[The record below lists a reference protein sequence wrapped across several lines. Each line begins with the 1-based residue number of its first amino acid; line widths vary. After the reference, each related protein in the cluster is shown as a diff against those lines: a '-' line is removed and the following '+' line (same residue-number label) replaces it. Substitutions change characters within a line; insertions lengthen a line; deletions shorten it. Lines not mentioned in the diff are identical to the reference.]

1 MNILSTTTNHLAQGM
16 LENQNVKLKRSRSAT
31 VSTANGLASRSA
43 WSKLIAVLF
52 VFMVCACLCTR
63 AVAWSETA
71 RPNIVVILVDDLGYS
86 DLGCY
91 GGEIETP
98 QLDRLADGGVRFS
111 QFYNTARCC
120 PSRASLLTGLY
131 QHQAGIGFMTY
142 ANWGEG
148 YEGTLNE
155 DCVTL
160 GEALKTAGYTTC
172 VSGKWHVA
180 AHQLPPAHSL
190 PENRGFDRST
200 VVRTH
205 IDSYWKVLKGCDVY
219 QDGKVVI
226 PGDNENTNLKN
237 PYHPEKDFYTTEYF
251 TDVALE
257 YVDDALKES
266 DQPFFLYL
274 AYNVP
279 HFPLEAPD
287 ETIAE
292 YEAKFDDPS
301 WVAKYGKGWDEMRK
315 KKLVRQKSLG
325 LVAAD
330 QRLPE
335 VRYFNNKRIMAG
347 LQTGFEHN
355 VLPRWSDL
363 PENVKL
369 EVLFRR
375 AIYNAQIENLD
386 DNIGRLAEKLK
397 SAGVYDDTLI
407 LFMSDNGCSGEMG
420 RFGTHFEGGK
430 YDHTEARFESG
441 KYIPGGRTEPGQW
454 PHNDKVGGVGYKKSN
469 YAQWK
474 KASGWATSQ
483 GQCWAAYSNTPL
495 RKFKKFV
502 HEGGIATPLIAHWPS
517 GIASRGTIV
526 KHQYFHL
533 MDVMPT
539 LLEVAGAEYPS
550 KYQGRARTPLEGVSM
565 LPYMRDPSKRPRE
578 RLLFWQHET
587 HAAARKGDWKIVTD
601 DDRAESITWELY
613 DLANDRSETDNQA
626 SQHPQIVE
634 ELANEWHRFARRVH
648 VTPFPER
655 RAERK

>member
-1 MNILSTTTNHLAQGM
+1 MNPKQKATFNMAFNPTDTASKTPACESL
-16 LENQNVKLKRSRSAT
+16 RSRISN
-31 VSTANGLASRSA
+31 SKLASMLCVCLGLGLTS
-43 WSKLIAVLF
+43 F
-52 VFMVCACLCTR
+52 VQAEPT
-63 AVAWSETA
+63 

-86 DLGCY
+86 DIGCY

-98 QLDRLADGGVRFS
+98 VLDQLADTGVRFS

-142 ANWGEG
+142 ADWGEG

-155 DCVTL
+155 KCVTL
-160 GEALKTAGYTTC
+160 GEAMQQAGYTTF

-180 AHQLPPAHSL
+180 AHRNPPAHSL

-219 QDGKVVI
+219 QDGKILI
-226 PGDNENTNLKN
+226 PGDNENTSLKN
-237 PYHPEKDFYTTEYF
+237 PYYPKKDFYTTDYF
-251 TDVALE
+251 TDVAME
-257 YVDDALKES
+257 YVDDALNEG

-287 ETIAE
+287 QTIAK

-301 WVAKYGKGWDEMRK
+301 WIAENGQGWDEMRA
-315 KKLVRQKSLG
+315 KKLARQKAMG
-325 LVAAD
+325 LVAPG
-330 QRLPE
+330 QKLPE
-335 VRYFNNKRIMAG
+335 VNYFNNKRIMPG

-355 VLPRWSDL
+355 VLPKWNDL
-363 PENVKL
+363 PVNVQK

-375 AIYNAQIENLD
+375 AMYNAQIDNLD
-386 DNIGRLAEKLK
+386 ENIGRLTDKLK
-397 SAGVYDDTLI
+397 SEGVYDDTLI

-430 YDHTEARFESG
+430 YDYVEARFENG
-441 KYIPGGRTEPGQW
+441 KYIPGDLKETENW
-454 PHNDKVGGVGYKKSN
+454 PYNDKVGGVGYKKSN
-469 YAQWK
+469 YDQWK

-502 HEGGIATPLIAHWPS
+502 HEGGISTPLIAHWPN
-517 GIASRGTIV
+517 GINEQGKIV
-526 KHQYFHL
+526 DKQYFHL

-539 LLEVAGAEYPS
+539 LLEVAGAKYPS
-550 KYQGRARTPLEGVSM
+550 TYQGKNRTPLEGVSM
-565 LPYMRDPSKRPRE
+565 LPYLQDPTRE
-578 RLLFWQHET
+578 PQERVIFWQHET
-587 HAAARKGDWKIVTD
+587 HSAARRGNWKIVTEN
-601 DDRAESITWELY
+601 DRAENIQWELY
-613 DLANDRSETDNQA
+613 NLTHDRSETENVA
-626 SQHPQIVE
+626 NKYPQIVK
-634 ELANEWHRFARRVH
+634 ELSDEWHNFARRVH
-648 VTPFPER
+648 VTPFPENR
-655 RAERK
+655 PER